1 MAINHLKVI
10 ASLVLLGSWGRDG
23 LAQSATEH
31 RPIEVSSRATSSM
44 PQSTGEQEMAGLV
57 KVTGTPVQP
66 SAMIQTP
73 SSYSRF
79 VSPMNGLAEIET
91 IQYAIAHNGELA
103 AARQMIAEARGR
115 LRQAGF
121 RSNPMLDGGYQQ
133 GVTSSDNNVNLSAEL
148 PLELGGR
155 RDARIAVARREL
167 ELREAEVADFERKLV
182 AEVRLKYV
190 NVTAATRNLKLTEDL
205 LRLTRDS
212 HRLVQA
218 RVDRGKSA
226 PLEQNLVFVEV
237 NRVDTM
243 RISFEGK
250 AELALLDLKRVMGMP
265 ADEPLQLKGEFD
277 IDRQPQTRSDAIR
290 DALAARPDLL
300 AARAAETLAL
310 AQIEQARTEGKVDAS
325 IFASYMRQN
334 MGFGVRGI
342 NDAGTLAPVQ
352 GVFHYVGVGVK
363 LSLPVRNKNQ
373 GNIEAAQAQLEAAR
387 NRREFAQHVVVN
399 EVAAAYVRFLRAREA
414 LSVYRDAVHNQAER
428 NLNVIRQTYELG
440 QRSLIDYVSE
450 QRRFID
456 VETGYTEVLK
466 EYLDSIVDIERAV
479 ASPVPSA

>member
-1 MAINHLKVI
+1 
-10 ASLVLLGSWGRDG
+10 
-23 LAQSATEH
+23 
-31 RPIEVSSRATSSM
+31 
-44 PQSTGEQEMAGLV
+44 MAGMV
-57 KVTGTPVQP
+57 KIPGARTQPTP
-66 SAMIQTP
+66 MIQTP

-79 VSPMNGLAEIET
+79 VSTVNGLTEKET
-91 IQYAIAHNGELA
+91 IQYAVAHNGELA

-121 RSNPMLDGGYQQ
+121 RANPMLDGGYQHA
-133 GVTSSDNNVNLSAEL
+133 VTSSDNNLNLSAEL

-155 RDARIAVARREL
+155 RDARVAVAQREM

-182 AEVRLKYV
+182 AEVRMKYV

-250 AELALLDLKRVMGMP
+250 AELALLDLKKVMGMP
-265 ADEPLQLKGEFD
+265 PDEPLQLKAEFD
-277 IDRQPQTRSDAIR
+277 IDRQPQSQSDAVR
-290 DALAARPDLL
+290 DALASRPDLL
-300 AARAAETLAL
+300 AARAAENLAL

-325 IFASYMRQN
+325 IFAGYMRQN

-342 NDAGTLAPVQ
+342 NDAGALAPVQ

-399 EVAAAYVRFLRAREA
+399 EVAAAYVRFMRAREA

-428 NLNVIRQTYELG
+428 NLDVIRQTYELG

-456 VETGYTEVLK
+456 VETGYTDVLK
-466 EYLDSIVDIERAV
+466 EYLDSMVDIERAV